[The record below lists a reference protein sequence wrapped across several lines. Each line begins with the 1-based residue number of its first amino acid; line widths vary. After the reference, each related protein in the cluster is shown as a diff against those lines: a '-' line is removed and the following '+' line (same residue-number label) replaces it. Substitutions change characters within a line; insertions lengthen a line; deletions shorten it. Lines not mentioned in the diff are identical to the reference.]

1 MEEATRD
8 RTLQDIENE
17 LDITIYPGTEV
28 MVDVGSH
35 HFIKS
40 GSGNGDARVL
50 VPQPSDDPLDPL
62 NWTFLWKLTTI
73 ICASFVSISQ
83 NLGPLAN
90 APLFGLYMEEWN
102 VSLAD
107 AVQTTAVTILILG
120 FSNLVWIPISTCFG
134 RRPALI
140 FSTLVC
146 TVSSI
151 WRVRATSYKS
161 FLGASALN
169 GFGAG
174 PCESLMPQIIADII
188 FLHDRGK
195 YQTLYF
201 AIYFGSLS
209 IGPIIAGSM
218 AERFGWRSFW
228 WFNTGL
234 LIFTLVLNITLLPET
249 RFARKTH
256 PNPTSES
263 NPSVEEPEIKKSSVI
278 DHSENGS
285 SEQPQDPWL
294 SRGHPSLKQF
304 LPWGPYQGS
313 ILQEL
318 WLPWY
323 LHAFP
328 IVEFAAFIVSFSASG
343 FLVAN
348 LTQQQFFAAPPYNFT
363 TQEVGFTNFAIFA
376 GSMIGLLTSGPLSD
390 WVANYFTKRNR
401 GIREPEMRL
410 LTMLPYTLGMIIGLV
425 VVGVGYS
432 RFWSWKV
439 IVIIGYTLL
448 GMQVTSLPSIAST
461 YAIDSYK
468 PATGAIFIAITIN
481 KNLWGYG
488 VGKFITPWT
497 VEAGYLVPVMTLMA
511 LITFFCSFGILFWYC
526 GKWFRGR
533 SKNSFLH
540 QLDS

>member
-1 MEEATRD
+1 MVEVTRE

-17 LDITIYPGTEV
+17 LEIKIYPGTEV
-28 MVDVGSH
+28 MVDVGTH

-40 GSGNGDARVL
+40 GSGDGEARVL

-62 NWTFLWKLTTI
+62 NWTYFWKLTTI

-90 APLFGLYMEEWN
+90 APLFGLYVEEWN
-102 VSLAD
+102 ISLAD

-146 TVSSI
+146 TISSI

-161 FLGASALN
+161 FLGAAALN

-209 IGPIIAGSM
+209 IGPVIAGSM

-234 LIFTLVLNITLLPET
+234 LIFTLVLNIALLPET

-256 PNPTSES
+256 TRPASES
-263 NPSVEEPEIKKSSVI
+263 SPSVEEPDTKSSSVI
-278 DHSENGS
+278 DHSENAS
-285 SEQPQDPWL
+285 QQPQDPWL
-294 SRGHPSLKQF
+294 SRGHPSMKQF
-304 LPWGPYQGS
+304 LLWGPYQGS

-348 LTQQQFFAAPPYNFT
+348 LTQQQYFGAPPYNFT
-363 TQEVGFTNFAIFA
+363 TQQVGFTNFAIFA

-410 LTMLPYTLGMIIGLV
+410 ITMLPYTLGMIIGLV
-425 VVGVGYS
+425 VVAVGYT
-432 RFWSWKV
+432 RMWSWEV

-461 YAIDSYK
+461 YAVDSYK

-497 VEAGYLVPVMTLMA
+497 MEAGYLVPIMTLMA

-526 GKWFRGR
+526 GKYFRGLTR
-533 SKNSFLH
+533 NSFLH

>member
-1 MEEATRD
+1 
-8 RTLQDIENE
+8 
-17 LDITIYPGTEV
+17 
-28 MVDVGSH
+28 
-35 HFIKS
+35 
-40 GSGNGDARVL
+40 
-50 VPQPSDDPLDPL
+50 
-62 NWTFLWKLTTI
+62 
-73 ICASFVSISQ
+73 
-83 NLGPLAN
+83 
-90 APLFGLYMEEWN
+90 
-102 VSLAD
+102 
-107 AVQTTAVTILILG
+107 
-120 FSNLVWIPISTCFG
+120 
-134 RRPALI
+134 
-140 FSTLVC
+140 
-146 TVSSI
+146 
-151 WRVRATSYKS
+151 
-161 FLGASALN
+161 
-169 GFGAG
+169 
-174 PCESLMPQIIADII
+174 MPQIIADVI

-209 IGPIIAGSM
+209 IGPVIAGSM

-234 LIFTLVLNITLLPET
+234 LILTLVLNIALLPET
-249 RFARKTH
+249 RFARKTQ
-256 PNPTSES
+256 PRPTSAS
-263 NPSVEEPEIKKSSVI
+263 SPSVEEPETKSSSVV
-278 DHSENGS
+278 DHSENAS
-285 SEQPQDPWL
+285 QQPQDPWL
-294 SRGHPSLKQF
+294 SRGHPSVKQF
-304 LPWGPYQGS
+304 RPWGSYQGS
-313 ILQEL
+313 LLQEL

-328 IVEFAAFIVSFSASG
+328 IVEFAAFVVSFSASG

-348 LTQQQFFAAPPYNFT
+348 LTQQQYFGAPPYNFT

-390 WVANYFTKRNR
+390 WIANYFTKRNR

-410 LTMLPYTLGMIIGLV
+410 ITMLPYTLAMIIGLV
-425 VVGVGYS
+425 VVAVGYT
-432 RFWSWKV
+432 RLWPWKV

-461 YAIDSYK
+461 YAVDSYK

-497 VEAGYLVPVMTLMA
+497 LEAGYLVPIMTLMA

-526 GKWFRGR
+526 GKYFRGLTR
-533 SKNSFLH
+533 NSFLH

>member
-1 MEEATRD
+1 MVEVTRE

-17 LDITIYPGTEV
+17 LDIKIYPGTEV
-28 MVDVGSH
+28 MVDVGTH

-40 GSGNGDARVL
+40 GSGDGEARVL
-50 VPQPSDDPLDPL
+50 VPQPSDDPQDPL
-62 NWTFLWKLTTI
+62 NWTYFWKLTTI
-73 ICASFVSISQ
+73 ICAGFVSISQ

-90 APLFGLYMEEWN
+90 APLFGLYVEEWN
-102 VSLAD
+102 ISLAD

-120 FSNLVWIPISTCFG
+120 FSNLFWIPISTCFG

-146 TVSSI
+146 TISSI
-151 WRVRATSYKS
+151 WRVRATSYRS
-161 FLGASALN
+161 FLGAAALN

-209 IGPIIAGSM
+209 IGPVIAGSM

-234 LIFTLVLNITLLPET
+234 LIFTLVLNIALLPET

-256 PNPTSES
+256 PRPES
-263 NPSVEEPEIKKSSVI
+263 SPSVEEPETKSSSVI
-278 DHSENGS
+278 DHSEDAS
-285 SEQPQDPWL
+285 QQPQDPWL
-294 SRGHPSLKQF
+294 SRGHPSMKQF
-304 LPWGPYQGS
+304 TPWGSYQGS

-348 LTQQQFFAAPPYNFT
+348 LTQQQYFGAPPYNFT

-410 LTMLPYTLGMIIGLV
+410 ITMLPYTLGMIIGLV
-425 VVGVGYS
+425 VVGVGYTQQ
-432 RFWSWKV
+432 WSWKV

-461 YAIDSYK
+461 YAVDSYK

-481 KNLWGYG
+481 KNVWGYG

-497 VEAGYLVPVMTLMA
+497 MEAGYLVPIMTLMT
-511 LITFFCSFGILFWYC
+511 LITFFCSFGIVFWYC
-526 GKWFRGR
+526 GKYFRGLT
-533 SKNSFLH
+533 KNSFLH

>member
-1 MEEATRD
+1 MNQLSQR

-40 GSGNGDARVL
+40 GNGSEGARVL
-50 VPQPSDDPLDPL
+50 VPQPSNDPLDPL
-62 NWTFLWKLTTI
+62 NWTYTWKLITI

-102 VSLAD
+102 ISLAD
-107 AVQTTAVTILILG
+107 AVQTTAVAILVLG
-120 FSNLVWIPISTCFG
+120 FSNLIWIPISTCFG

-140 FSTLVC
+140 FSTLIC

-151 WRVRATSYKS
+151 WRVRSTSYKS

-228 WFNTGL
+228 WMNSGL
-234 LIFTLVLNITLLPET
+234 LIFTLILNIALLPET
-249 RFARKTH
+249 RFARKTEE
-256 PNPTSES
+256 TVSEPIS
-263 NPSVEEPEIKKSSVI
+263 PVDEPEIKGGSIV
-278 DHSENGS
+278 DHSEDASGQ
-285 SEQPQDPWL
+285 QPQDQWL

-304 LPWGPYQGS
+304 SLWGAYQGS

-328 IVEFAAFIVSFSASG
+328 IVEFAAFVVSFSASG

-348 LTQQQFFAAPPYNFT
+348 LTQQQFFGAPPYNFS
-363 TQEVGFTNFAIFA
+363 TQAVGFTNFAIFA

-390 WVANYFTKRNR
+390 WVANYFTRRNR

-410 LTMLPYTLGMIIGLV
+410 IAMLPYTLIMIVGLV

-432 RFWSWKV
+432 QLWSWKV

-468 PATGAIFIAITIN
+468 PVTGAIFVAITIN

-488 VGKFITPWT
+488 FGKFITPWT
-497 VEAGYLVPVMTLMA
+497 LEIGYLTPLMTLMA
-511 LITFFCSFGILFWYC
+511 LITFFCSFSILFWYC
-526 GKWFRGR
+526 GKYFRGR

-540 QLDS
+540 KLES

>member
-1 MEEATRD
+1 MVEVTRE

-17 LDITIYPGTEV
+17 LEIKIYPGTEV
-28 MVDVGSH
+28 MVDVGTH

-40 GSGNGDARVL
+40 GSGDGEARVL

-62 NWTFLWKLTTI
+62 NWTYFWKLTTI

-90 APLFGLYMEEWN
+90 APLFGLYVEEWN
-102 VSLAD
+102 ISLAD

-146 TVSSI
+146 TISSI

-161 FLGASALN
+161 FLGAAALN

-209 IGPIIAGSM
+209 IGPVIAGSM

-234 LIFTLVLNITLLPET
+234 LIFTLVLNIALLPET

-256 PNPTSES
+256 TRPVSES
-263 NPSVEEPEIKKSSVI
+263 SPSVEEPDTKSSSVI
-278 DHSENGS
+278 DHSENAS
-285 SEQPQDPWL
+285 QQPQDPWL
-294 SRGHPSLKQF
+294 SRGHPSMKQF

-348 LTQQQFFAAPPYNFT
+348 LTQQQYFGAPPYNFT
-363 TQEVGFTNFAIFA
+363 TQQVGFTNFAIFA
-376 GSMIGLLTSGPLSD
+376 GSMIGLLTSGPMSD

-410 LTMLPYTLGMIIGLV
+410 ITMLPYTLGMIIGLV
-425 VVGVGYS
+425 VVAVGYT
-432 RFWSWKV
+432 RMWSWEV

-461 YAIDSYK
+461 YAVDSYK

-497 VEAGYLVPVMTLMA
+497 MEAGYLVPIMTLMA

-526 GKWFRGR
+526 GKYFRGLTR
-533 SKNSFLH
+533 NSFLH

>member
-1 MEEATRD
+1 MVEVTRE

-28 MVDVGSH
+28 MVDVGTH

-40 GSGNGDARVL
+40 GSGDGEARVL

-62 NWTFLWKLTTI
+62 NWTYFWKLTTI

-90 APLFGLYMEEWN
+90 APLFGLYVEEWN
-102 VSLAD
+102 ISLAD
-107 AVQTTAVTILILG
+107 AVQTTAVTILVLG

-146 TVSSI
+146 TISSI
-151 WRVRATSYKS
+151 WRVRATSYNS

-209 IGPIIAGSM
+209 LGPVIAGSM

-234 LIFTLVLNITLLPET
+234 LIFTLILNIALLPET

-256 PNPTSES
+256 PKPTSES
-263 NPSVEEPEIKKSSVI
+263 CPSVEEPETKSSSVI
-278 DHSENGS
+278 DHSENAS
-285 SEQPQDPWL
+285 RQPQDPWL
-294 SRGHPSLKQF
+294 SRGRPSVKQF

-348 LTQQQFFAAPPYNFT
+348 LTQQQFFGEPPYNFT
-363 TQEVGFTNFAIFA
+363 TQEVGFTNFAIFT

-410 LTMLPYTLGMIIGLV
+410 ITMVPYTLGMIIGLT
-425 VVGVGYS
+425 VVGVGYT
-432 RFWSWKV
+432 RLWSWKV

-468 PATGAIFIAITIN
+468 PATGAIFITITIN

-497 VEAGYLVPVMTLMA
+497 LEAGYLVPVMTLMA
-511 LITFFCSFGILFWYC
+511 LITLICTFGILFWYR
-526 GKWFRGR
+526 GKYFRGLTR
-533 SKNSFLH
+533 NSFLH

>member
-1 MEEATRD
+1 MSQILGD

-17 LDITIYPGTEV
+17 LDISIYPGTEV
-28 MVDVGSH
+28 MADVGSH

-40 GSGNGDARVL
+40 SHNKEAGRVL

-62 NWTFLWKLTTI
+62 NWSLLWKWTTLL
-73 ICASFVSISQ
+73 CVSFVSISQ

-102 VSLAD
+102 IDLAD
-107 AVQTTAVTILILG
+107 AVQTTAVAILVLG

-174 PCESLMPQIIADII
+174 PCESMMPQIIADVI

-201 AIYFGSLS
+201 TIYFGSLA

-234 LIFTLVLNITLLPET
+234 LIFTLFLNIGLLPET
-249 RFARKTH
+249 RFPRKSHAKTI
-256 PNPTSES
+256 SE
-263 NPSVEEPEIKKSSVI
+263 PAEPVDLPEMKGSSVI
-278 DHSENGS
+278 DHSENASNG
-285 SEQPQDPWL
+285 QPQDHWL

-304 LPWGPYQGS
+304 SPWGSYQGN
-313 ILQEL
+313 IFQEL

-323 LHAFP
+323 LLAFP

-343 FLVAN
+343 FLLAN
-348 LTQQQFFAAPPYNFT
+348 LTQQQFFGAPPYNFSIE
-363 TQEVGFTNFAIFA
+363 QVGFTNFAIFV
-376 GSMIGLLTSGPLSD
+376 GQMIGLFTSGPLSD
-390 WVANYFTKRNR
+390 WVASYFTKRNR

-410 LTMLPYTLGMIIGLV
+410 ITMVPYTLIMIIGLV

-432 RFWSWKV
+432 RLWSWQV
-439 IVIIGYTLL
+439 IVIVGYTCL

-461 YAIDSYK
+461 YAVDSYK
-468 PATGAIFIAITIN
+468 PATGAIFVAITIN
-481 KNLWGYG
+481 KNVWGYG
-488 VGKFITPWT
+488 FGKFITPWT
-497 VEAGYLVPVMTLMA
+497 LEIGYLTPIMTLMT
-511 LITFFCSFGILFWYC
+511 LITFF
-526 GKWFRGR
+526 
-533 SKNSFLH
+533 FL
-540 QLDS
+540 D

>member
-1 MEEATRD
+1 MVEVTRE

-17 LDITIYPGTEV
+17 LDIKIYPGTEV
-28 MVDVGSH
+28 MVDVGTH

-40 GSGNGDARVL
+40 GSGDGEARVL
-50 VPQPSDDPLDPL
+50 VPQPSDDPQDPL
-62 NWTFLWKLTTI
+62 NWTYFWKLTTI
-73 ICASFVSISQ
+73 ICAGFVSISQ

-90 APLFGLYMEEWN
+90 APLFGLYVEEWN
-102 VSLAD
+102 ISLAD

-120 FSNLVWIPISTCFG
+120 FSNLFWIPISTCFG

-146 TVSSI
+146 TISSI
-151 WRVRATSYKS
+151 WRVRATSYRS
-161 FLGASALN
+161 FLGAAALN

-209 IGPIIAGSM
+209 IGPVIAGSM

-234 LIFTLVLNITLLPET
+234 LIFTLVLNIALLPET

-256 PNPTSES
+256 PRSES
-263 NPSVEEPEIKKSSVI
+263 SPSVDEPETKSSSVI
-278 DHSENGS
+278 DHSEDAS
-285 SEQPQDPWL
+285 QQPQDPWL
-294 SRGHPSLKQF
+294 SRGHPSMKQF
-304 LPWGPYQGS
+304 TPWGSYQGS

-348 LTQQQFFAAPPYNFT
+348 LTQQQYFGAPPYSFT

-410 LTMLPYTLGMIIGLV
+410 ITMLPYTLGMIIGLV
-425 VVGVGYS
+425 VVGVGYTQQ
-432 RFWSWKV
+432 WSWKV

-461 YAIDSYK
+461 YAVDSYK

-481 KNLWGYG
+481 KNVWGYG

-497 VEAGYLVPVMTLMA
+497 MEAGYLVPIMTLMT
-511 LITFFCSFGILFWYC
+511 LITFFCSFGIVFWYC
-526 GKWFRGR
+526 GKYFRGLT
-533 SKNSFLH
+533 KNSFLH

>member
-1 MEEATRD
+1 MSQILGD
-8 RTLQDIENE
+8 RTLRDIENE
-17 LDITIYPGTEV
+17 LDIAIYPGTEV
-28 MVDVGSH
+28 MADVGSH

-40 GSGNGDARVL
+40 SNNREEGRVL

-62 NWTFLWKLTTI
+62 NWTLLWKMTTLL
-73 ICASFVSISQ
+73 CVSFVSISQ

-90 APLFGLYMEEWN
+90 APLFGLYMQEWN
-102 VSLAD
+102 IDLAD
-107 AVQTTAVTILILG
+107 AVQTTAVTILVLG
-120 FSNLVWIPISTCFG
+120 FSNLVWVPISTCFG

-140 FSTLVC
+140 LSTLVC

-174 PCESLMPQIIADII
+174 PCESLMPQIIADVI

-201 AIYFGSLS
+201 TIYFGSLA

-218 AERFGWRSFW
+218 AQRFGWRSFW

-234 LIFTLVLNITLLPET
+234 LIFTLFLNIGLLPET

-256 PNPTSES
+256 TKTLVEPSE
-263 NPSVEEPEIKKSSVI
+263 PVGLPEIKSSSVI
-278 DHSENGS
+278 DHSENAS
-285 SEQPQDPWL
+285 NQQPQDHWL

-304 LPWGPYQGS
+304 SPWGSYQGN

-323 LHAFP
+323 LLAFP
-328 IVEFAAFIVSFSASG
+328 IVEFAAFVVSFSASG
-343 FLVAN
+343 FLLAN
-348 LTQQQFFAAPPYNFT
+348 LTQQQFFGAPPYNFSIE
-363 TQEVGFTNFAIFA
+363 QVGFTNFAIFV
-376 GSMIGLLTSGPLSD
+376 GQMIGLLTSGPLSD
-390 WVANYFTKRNR
+390 WVASYFTRRNQ

-410 LTMLPYTLGMIIGLV
+410 ITMIPYTLIMIIGLV
-425 VVGVGYS
+425 MVGVGYS
-432 RFWSWKV
+432 RLWSWQIIV
-439 IVIIGYTLL
+439 IVGYTLL
-448 GMQVTSLPSIAST
+448 GVQVTSLPSIAST
-461 YAIDSYK
+461 YAVDSYK
-468 PATGAIFIAITIN
+468 PATGAIFVAITIN

-488 VGKFITPWT
+488 FGKFITPWT
-497 VEAGYLVPVMTLMA
+497 LEVGCLAPVMTLMA
-511 LITFFCSFGILFWYC
+511 LIAFFCSFGILFWFF
-526 GKWFRGR
+526 GKSLR
-533 SKNSFLH
+533 SKSKDSFLH

>member
-1 MEEATRD
+1 MVEVTRE

-28 MVDVGSH
+28 MVDVGTH

-40 GSGNGDARVL
+40 GSGDGEARVL

-62 NWTFLWKLTTI
+62 NWTYFWKLTTI

-90 APLFGLYMEEWN
+90 APLFGLYVEEWN
-102 VSLAD
+102 ISLAD

-140 FSTLVC
+140 FSTL
-146 TVSSI
+146 
-151 WRVRATSYKS
+151 
-161 FLGASALN
+161 
-169 GFGAG
+169 
-174 PCESLMPQIIADII
+174 
-188 FLHDRGK
+188 
-195 YQTLYF
+195 
-201 AIYFGSLS
+201 
-209 IGPIIAGSM
+209 IGPVIAGSM

-234 LIFTLVLNITLLPET
+234 LILTLVLNIALLPET
-249 RFARKTH
+249 RFARKTQ
-256 PNPTSES
+256 PRPTSAS
-263 NPSVEEPEIKKSSVI
+263 SPSVEEPETKSSSVV
-278 DHSENGS
+278 DHSENAS
-285 SEQPQDPWL
+285 QQPQDPWL
-294 SRGHPSLKQF
+294 SRGHPSVKQF
-304 LPWGPYQGS
+304 RPWGSYQGS
-313 ILQEL
+313 LLQEL

-328 IVEFAAFIVSFSASG
+328 IVEFAAFVVSFSASG

-348 LTQQQFFAAPPYNFT
+348 LTQQQYFGAPPYNFT

-410 LTMLPYTLGMIIGLV
+410 ITMLPYTLAMIIGLV
-425 VVGVGYS
+425 VVAVGYT
-432 RFWSWKV
+432 RLWPWKV

-461 YAIDSYK
+461 YAVDSYK

-497 VEAGYLVPVMTLMA
+497 LEAG
-511 LITFFCSFGILFWYC
+511 FGILFWYC
-526 GKWFRGR
+526 GKYFRGLTR
-533 SKNSFLH
+533 NSFLH